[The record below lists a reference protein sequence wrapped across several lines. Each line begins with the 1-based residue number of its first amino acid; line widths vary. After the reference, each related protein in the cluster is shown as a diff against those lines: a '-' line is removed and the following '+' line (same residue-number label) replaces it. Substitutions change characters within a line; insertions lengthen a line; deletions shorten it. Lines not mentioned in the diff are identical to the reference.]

1 MILAGI
7 EQRNF
12 LGVMLIRVLRWLERP
27 CNWINKTV
35 ARWWAEALC
44 FISAALLSGMVVSY
58 WTTNKVYGGPWW
70 EAMTA
75 FGTVGSVVLAICL
88 ASWNYVALRQERM
101 LIAELSAIRLRT
113 RVSKIMADL
122 RSMKTDLT
130 LDSKIFKAPENREK
144 QRCVLESNLS
154 LIAMEEVVAV
164 SKATSRIGRVLITA
178 SEEVRVVS
186 NALSYPP
193 PLRSIEEE
201 ANLFEQHLC
210 AAYQHYLEALTL
222 ISRLAGD

>member
-1 MILAGI
+1 MIFAGI

-12 LGVMLIRVLRWLERP
+12 LEVMLKRVLCWLEGP
-27 CNWINKTV
+27 CNWINKTA
-35 ARWWAEALC
+35 ARWWAEVVC

-58 WTTNKVYGGPWW
+58 WKTGKVYGGQWW

-75 FGTVGSVVLAICL
+75 FGTVGSVILAICL

-113 RVSKIMADL
+113 RVSKIVADL
-122 RSMKTDLT
+122 RSVKTDLK

-144 QRCVLESNLS
+144 QRRVLESNLS

-164 SKATSRIGRVLITA
+164 SKATSRIGRILITA

-186 NALSYPP
+186 NALSYGP
-193 PLRSIEEE
+193 PLRGVEEE
-201 ANLFEQHLC
+201 ANLFKQRLS
-210 AAYQHYLEALTL
+210 AADQHYLEALTL